1 MYHRNKYTKW
11 HQSISLGYRSP
22 DASDEAVVIV
32 DKREFCR
39 KLAGRNIL
47 KKQKQNYFID
57 NNKCYPL
64 VT

>member
-1 MYHRNKYTKW
+1 LFLYT
-11 HQSISLGYRSP
+11 SVNCSDGISDVLTP